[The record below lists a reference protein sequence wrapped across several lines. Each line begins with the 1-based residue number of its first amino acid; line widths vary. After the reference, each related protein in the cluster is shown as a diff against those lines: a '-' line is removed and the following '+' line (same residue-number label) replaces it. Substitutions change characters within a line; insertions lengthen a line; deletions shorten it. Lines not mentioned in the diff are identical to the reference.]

1 MFVKHARTKI
11 QNLIPAK
18 VMAAGLQSLYKTAS
32 GHQIAVNPDYYYLD
46 NWAVSAFEVFGLNDN
61 ADGFEDEELKK
72 SYATFVGSWT
82 CLDHQND
89 REDLSV
95 GRQVDAVYT
104 PEKYVRVVMAVN
116 RLKGEVRHPGL
127 ERKIAERL
135 ITDTSMGALCRESVC
150 TIPKCANVATD
161 ETQYCRHVSEL
172 RGQKLC
178 SAETDYKEVIAGEL
192 NRGVVFFE
200 DSIITTAEGA
210 DPNAKI
216 NLVLAQAQTGPKS
229 ISAEKLYRV
238 IKDMSKN
245 ASQSEKATLI
255 TVLEQLDRLF

>member
-1 MFVKHARTKI
+1 MLFKTARAPIKTHH
-11 QNLIPAK
+11 LFPAK
-18 VMAAGLQSLYKTAS
+18 VATDVMAKTAS
-32 GHQIAVNPDYYYLD
+32 LHSIVVNPDYYYLD

-61 ADGFEDEELKK
+61 ADGFEHEELEK
-72 SYATFVGSWT
+72 SYKTFIGSWT
-82 CLDHQND
+82 CLDHNND
-89 REDLSV
+89 REELSV

-116 RLKGEVRHPGL
+116 RKKGEVRHPGL
-127 ERKIAERL
+127 EQKIATGT

-150 TIPKCANVATD
+150 TVPKCANVATD
-161 ETQYCRHVSEL
+161 ETQYCRHVREL

-178 SAETDYKEVIAGEL
+178 NAETDYLPVVVGEL

-216 NLVLAQAQTGPKS
+216 HQVLAQAQTGLRSLSPDKLYHLIKEMS
-229 ISAEKLYRV
+229 KTASQAEKAMLV
-238 IKDMSKN
+238 
-245 ASQSEKATLI
+245 TF
-255 TVLEQLDRLF
+255 LEQLDRIV